1 MSPRSVVHCGERI
14 PRKVSAAVNGPND
27 QTELLAKI
35 KNSRQRQELEAAIAS
50 GEPIPDYAWEPIP
63 ENWFERVDLSFR
75 PGTYWPEESALEKI
89 VSRIKGEQR
98 RQWAQA
104 LLSDGRIEELRA
116 RIDDGTFAED
126 LSDENLKKWSRIRP
140 ENLGGE
146 YLPASGPDEVE
157 IGRLVFGNAT
167 ADVDSIRARQ
177 TAEGIVVCVVDEYGT
192 EFEDGQRI
200 YMRPLTLGELIEF
213 IESARHPDLDE
224 GSDGLVLGLVGNMF
238 TAGNEDTASL
248 TQYVYVSSAFYPD
261 IQRYYVKKIGEL
273 IPKTCTGWRVR
284 RPGLRR
290 NTANSYRES
299 TPSEKRAGARPNPR
313 AGRDAV
319 RVGLGMN
326 SGKQPYG
333 DASRRPGHTPLR
345 NATPAQRASFDDP
358 VQREAA
364 RTRGAGAIAAL
375 SPSSPAGMD
384 WENNP
389 TAAHEVGSLT
399 TAHVAKLQGTVDA
412 ADGRSKA
419 RDALRAAKDRGVGV
433 PEAQAVVDKA
443 EAASRDASAKARA
456 SVLGTTGNRTFTSLH
471 HAGDQAII
479 RAHQVLSGEKTP
491 EQVLPIEAKT
501 GHFYE
506 AIAGETVR

>member
-1 MSPRSVVHCGERI
+1 MR
-14 PRKVSAAVNGPND
+14 RKVSADVNGSGD
-27 QTELLAKI
+27 QAELLAKI

-63 ENWFERVDLSFR
+63 ENWYEPVDLSFR
-75 PGTYWPEESALEKI
+75 PETYWPEEPALEKI

-98 RQWAQA
+98 RQWAQT

-126 LSDENLKKWSRIRP
+126 LSDADLKEWGRIRP

-146 YLPASGPDEVE
+146 FLPASGPDEVE
-157 IGRLVFGNAT
+157 IGRLVLANAT
-167 ADVDSIRARQ
+167 ADVESIRARR
-177 TAEGIVVCVVDEYGT
+177 TADGIVVCVVDEYGT

-224 GSDGLVLGLVGNMF
+224 GSDGLVLGLVRNMF
-238 TAGNEDTASL
+238 AAGNEDTASL
-248 TQYVYVSSAFYPD
+248 MQYVDVSSAFYPD
-261 IQRYYVKKIGEL
+261 IQRYYVNKIGEL
-273 IPKTCTGWRVR
+273 ILKITRNPWPGWQVR
-284 RPGLRR
+284 HPGFRR
-290 NTANSYRES
+290 NTANGYRES
-299 TPSEKRAGARPNPR
+299 TPLEKRAGARSYPR

-326 SGKQPYG
+326 PGKQPYG

-345 NATPAQRASFDDP
+345 KATPEQRAAFNDP

-389 TAAHEVGSLT
+389 TAAHEVWSLT
-399 TAHVAKLQGTVDA
+399 MAHVAKLQGAVDA
-412 ADGRSKA
+412 AGGRSKA
-419 RDALRAAKDRGVGV
+419 RDALRAAENRGVGV
-433 PEAQAVVDKA
+433 PEAQAAVDKA
-443 EAASRDASAKARA
+443 EAASKDASAKARA

-471 HAGDQAII
+471 HAGNQAII
-479 RAHQVLSGEKTP
+479 RAYQILSGEKTP
-491 EQVLPIEAKT
+491 EQVLPMEVKT
-501 GHFYE
+501 GHFYK
-506 AIAGETVR
+506 AIAGDTDSPVVDGMVP